1 MQFLPARC
9 DIDELNVR
17 HQTKQVAPI
26 VFITDMPIVT
36 YTLQH

>member
-1 MQFLPARC
+1 MQFLPTRC

-17 HQTKQVAPI
+17 HQTKKVAPI

-36 YTLQH
+36 YTPQD